1 MIFDFNN
8 VGVFDIFNVTFE
20 IEFQGNTTTQ
30 TMGAPQMIVQNQFVN
45 LVEQAA
51 NATPPCRVKMRRTV
65 DVFDEFGN
73 KCNKSIEH
81 FVEFKNNAYLN
92 NE

>member
-20 IEFQGNTTTQ
+20 IELQGNITTQ

-51 NATPPCRVKMRRTV
+51 NTASPCRVKMRRMV
-65 DVFDEFGN
+65 DVFDEFGRN
-73 KCNKSIEH
+73 CNKSIEH
-81 FVEFKNNAYLN
+81 FVGFKNNAYLD

>member
-1 MIFDFNN
+1 MIFDFND
-8 VGVFDIFNVTFE
+8 VGVFDIFNVAFE
-20 IEFQGNTTTQ
+20 IEFQGNTTIQ

-51 NATPPCRVKMRRTV
+51 NTKFPCRVKMTTTV
-65 DVFDEFGN
+65 QVYNEFEHCL
-73 KCNKSIEH
+73 KDIEH
-81 FVEFKNNAYLN
+81 FMEFKNNAYLD